1 MRKSLFITIFALL
14 ALAVP
19 VKAQS
24 YAIEQP
30 KFGDM
35 QFSLLLGSSGFS
47 LYTEEHGF
55 DYLMPYGD
63 DGWNILQ
70 QEDIGFGHNP
80 LMYLDLGSMNSN
92 SIVNTIGIR
101 YSYFVHKRF
110 DVNVMFGMNINATP
124 KKDFIEGDFDI
135 PEMPIPNAQYVV
147 GRTSHVFYVQVGTNF
162 YFLPDNPRISP
173 YVGVV
178 FGYQFARIQTMVPYT
193 GEETAEGD
201 PIELYT
207 PTYQGGQSWAVQGG
221 FVAGI
226 DYQVAPGL
234 ILGVEVAPAMYQ
246 CSVME
251 LYPTGQTPYRA
262 INHDIKLLT
271 MPRLKLGFR
280 F

>member
-1 MRKSLFITIFALL
+1 MRKSLFITIL
-14 ALAVP
+14 ALVSLALP

-47 LYTEEHGF
+47 LYNANEGGF
-55 DYLMPYGD
+55 DYLMPYGET
-63 DGWNILQ
+63 GWDLGK
-70 QEDIGFGHNP
+70 QEIGFGENP

-124 KKDFIEGDFDI
+124 KKDFIEGDFSI
-135 PEMPIPNAQYVV
+135 PDMPIPDAQYVV

-193 GEETAEGD
+193 GEETADGD